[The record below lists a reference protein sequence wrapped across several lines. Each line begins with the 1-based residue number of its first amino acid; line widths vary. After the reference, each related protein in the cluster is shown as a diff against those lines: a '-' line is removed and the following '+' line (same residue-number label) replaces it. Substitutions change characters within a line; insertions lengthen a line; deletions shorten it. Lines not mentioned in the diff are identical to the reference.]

1 MKFEY
6 KVIPAPKKA
15 GKVKGLKRGEDKF
28 AASLAAIMN
37 EHGAEGW
44 EYQRTD
50 TLPVESRAGLT
61 GHSTT
66 FQNMM
71 IFRRVISDLPD
82 EAHVRDEPEIAP
94 PEPPEAA
101 PEPMIQAP
109 GSPEQE
115 PGEISAASPS
125 PDQPEISNAKA

>member
-1 MKFEY
+1 MKYEY

-37 EHGAEGW
+37 ELGAQGW

-61 GHSTT
+61 SHTTT
-66 FQNMM
+66 FRNML
-71 IFRRVISDLPD
+71 IFRRPINDLDEEVKVEKVAEMPEKPAPAPVPGPVPAPVIK
-82 EAHVRDEPEIAP
+82 AP
-94 PEPPEAA
+94 VAQPEAA
-101 PEPMIQAP
+101 
-109 GSPEQE
+109 
-115 PGEISAASPS
+115 GEAAEHAA
-125 PDQPEISNAKA
+125 Q